1 MKGTC
6 LAEKEDG
13 PKGNAGGGAR
23 CARGTTRETLA
34 GRCLRHL
41 SGMAA
46 VELSLFSTIEGEAVI
61 GEFANAGRRLFAGCG
76 TQHHGSR

>member
-13 PKGNAGGGAR
+13 PKGDAGGGAR

-34 GRCLRHL
+34 GRDGGR
-41 SGMAA
+41 
-46 VELSLFSTIEGEAVI
+46 ELSLFSTIEGEAVI

-76 TQHHGSR
+76 RQRHGSR